1 MEHEHIGETIRY
13 HRGRLGITQEE
24 LARRA
29 EMAPTSIV
37 RLENG
42 EIRRPRMSTIDKLA
56 GALQIPVSE
65 LARFVSVINRPSSL
79 GKKPRAGGGG
89 GGGEPFTA
97 VFEKGEQGWWVA
109 TCPEIPE
116 AITQGRTIE
125 EAREN
130 LKDAIRLEL
139 EIRREEAEE
148 DLAGHEVIR
157 ERIAL

>member
-1 MEHEHIGETIRY
+1 MEKLRVLRAQAGLTLRELEERSGISKDAISEIE
-13 HRGRLGITQEE
+13 RGLRNP
-24 LARRA
+24 R
-29 EMAPTSIV
+29 TSTLV
-37 RLENG
+37 
-42 EIRRPRMSTIDKLA
+42 KLA
-56 GALQIPVSE
+56 DGLGVDPQELLGGIVQPIEAGRGA
-65 LARFVSVINRPSSL
+65 
-79 GKKPRAGGGG
+79 G
-89 GGGEPFTA
+89 PFTA

-116 AITQGRTIE
+116 AITQGRTVE

>member
-1 MEHEHIGETIRY
+1 MEHERIGETIRY

-42 EIRRPRMSTIDKLA
+42 KIRRPRMSTIDKLA

-65 LARFVSVINRPSSL
+65 LARFVSVINRPTSL
-79 GKKPRAGGGG
+79 GELRA

-130 LKDAIRLEL
+130 LKDAIRLEF